1 MSGFNEVPR
10 VPRLAAGNASPS
22 DDLEGMANTWAAVAS
37 QLRDDQT
44 SLAGIADV
52 AADCEPMVADAARN
66 MHNALANM
74 LAVLQCNAVH
84 LSDQIGAHAKAQRLQ
99 EGR

>member
-22 DDLEGMANTWAAVAS
+22 DDLEGMANTWADVAR
-37 QLRDDQT
+37 QLRDDHT

-52 AADCEPMVADAARN
+52 AADCEPMVADSFRN
-66 MHNALANM
+66 MHNVLTGA
-74 LAVLQCNAVH
+74 LAVLQSNAVH
-84 LSDQIGAHAKAQRLQ
+84 LSDQIGAHAKAQRGE